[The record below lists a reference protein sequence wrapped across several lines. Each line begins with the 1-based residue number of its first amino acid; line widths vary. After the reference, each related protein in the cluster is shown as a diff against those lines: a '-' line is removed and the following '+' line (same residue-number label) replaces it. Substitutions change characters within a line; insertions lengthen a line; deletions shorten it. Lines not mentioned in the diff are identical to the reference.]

1 MVLPQAQAATPY
13 AVTLV
18 ATGGT
23 GVYAWRLA
31 AGQLPAGVSL
41 GASSGVIAGTPLQQG
56 TFSFTVRAQDA
67 SDATN
72 ATTRSYTL
80 SIASSPDLLVSAL
93 AAPAIAAA
101 GSAIAVSDTTSNN
114 GGGSAGASV
123 TRFYFSKNSLFDATD
138 VLLGSRP
145 VSALGTGA
153 VSSASTTVT
162 LPAGLTSGTYYVVA
176 RADAAGDV
184 PEGNE
189 SNNTRAAIIRIGADL
204 TVAAVT
210 APATGAAGS
219 PIAISDTITN
229 TGGGAAAASVTRF
242 YLSANGVLD
251 AGDTALGA
259 RAVPALSG
267 GASNAASSLM
277 TIPATMTGGAYLH
290 HRAGRRRCEG
300 GRNLGRQ
307 QHQGRR
313 AREDRC

>member
-1 MVLPQAQAATPY
+1 M
-13 AVTLV
+13 
-18 ATGGT
+18 
-23 GVYAWRLA
+23 
-31 AGQLPAGVSL
+31 SL
-41 GASSGVIAGTPLQQG
+41 GTSSGLIAGTPLQSG
-56 TFSFTVRAQDA
+56 TFTFTVRAQDA

-189 SNNTRAAIIRIGADL
+189 SNNTR
-204 TVAAVT
+204 
-210 APATGAAGS
+210 
-219 PIAISDTITN
+219 
-229 TGGGAAAASVTRF
+229 GGNHPHRCRPDGRSG
-242 YLSANGVLD
+242 YG
-251 AGDTALGA
+251 AGDGCGRIPDCHIRHDHQHRRLVRQPRRSRGSTCRPTACSM
-259 RAVPALSG
+259 PAIQPSG
-267 GASNAASSLM
+267 
-277 TIPATMTGGAYLH
+277 PVRFPRC
-290 HRAGRRRCEG
+290 RAG
-300 GRNLGRQ
+300 
-307 QHQGRR
+307 HQTPPLRS
-313 AREDRC
+313 